1 MTEPTIISET
11 IPEALRGERIDRI
24 VAFVADV
31 SRREAVALITAGG
44 VLLNGERPDKP
55 SLRVD
60 IGSVVTIEVP
70 ERSPGLLPDPEI
82 ELHIVHADDHVI
94 VVDKPADL
102 VVHPGSGVKDST
114 LANGLLA
121 RFPEIAEVGEPQR
134 PGIVHRL
141 DRGTSGLLMV
151 ARTGQAY
158 DSLVAQLAA
167 RTVSRV
173 YRVLVRGLVEAD
185 GGLVDAPLGRS
196 LRDPIR
202 RAVVA
207 DGKEARTRYEVI
219 ERFPDNDCTLV
230 ACRLET
236 GRTHQI
242 RAHLSAIDH
251 PVVGDERYG
260 GERLQGLHRP
270 FLHAAHLGFDHPA
283 TGSRMSFD
291 APLPPELAAVLSRLG
306 DRPPPVE

>member
-1 MTEPTIISET
+1 MSDPTIISES

-31 SRREAVALITAGG
+31 SRRDAVALITSGG
-44 VLLNGERPDKP
+44 VLLDGQRPDKP

-60 IGSVVTIEVP
+60 AGSVVTIEVP
-70 ERSPGLLPDPEI
+70 EPSPGLLPDPDV
-82 ELHIVHADDHVI
+82 ELALVHVDDQVI
-94 VVDKPADL
+94 VVDKPSDL

-121 RFPEIAEVGEPQR
+121 RFPDIAGVGEPLR

-141 DRGTSGLLMV
+141 DRGTSGVLMV
-151 ARTGQAY
+151 ARTDAAY

-173 YRVLVRGLVEAD
+173 YRVLVGGLVEAEA
-185 GGLVDAPLGRS
+185 GLVDAPLGRS
-196 LRDPIR
+196 LRDPTR

-207 DGKEARTRYEVI
+207 DGKDARTRYEVL
-219 ERFPDNDCTLV
+219 ERFGDHDCTLL

-242 RAHLSAIDH
+242 RAHLSAIEH
-251 PVVGDERYG
+251 PVIGDERYG
-260 GERLQGLHRP
+260 GERLEGLNRP

-283 TGSRMSFD
+283 TGQRMGFD
-291 APLPPELAAVLSRLG
+291 SPLPKELEAVLSRLS
-306 DRPPPVE
+306 DRPRAG